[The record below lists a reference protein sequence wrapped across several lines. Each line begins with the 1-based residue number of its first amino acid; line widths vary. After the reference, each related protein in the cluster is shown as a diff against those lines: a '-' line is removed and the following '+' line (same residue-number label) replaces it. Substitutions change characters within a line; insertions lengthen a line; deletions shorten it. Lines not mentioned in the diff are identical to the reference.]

1 MKTFL
6 KENFALVVGISL
18 PILLIV
24 FFFIASRAPQEL
36 VPDPK
41 YSVIFAANYNV
52 NWTGRPWVIEVKNNK
67 IRIRHKETENRGYS
81 KPQIYIFNHQTLKA
95 NLVDIDFDN
104 IVDGVVSDHQLDL
117 LNKNKFI
124 TNAQSPDGYRLEYHY
139 GHSGRGLIG
148 ELFAYRSRHRNR
160 YALIKDSRV
169 IPLKAQHN
177 IYQAHFIAWIDH
189 EQ

>member
-1 MKTFL
+1 MKTFI
-6 KENFALVVGISL
+6 KENFALVIGISL
-18 PILLIV
+18 PILLII

-36 VPDPK
+36 VPDPQ
-41 YSVIFAANYNV
+41 YNVIFASNYNT
-52 NWTGRPWVIEVKNNK
+52 NWTGKPWIIDVKQGK
-67 IRIRHKETENRGYS
+67 LRIRHKEKESRSYN
-81 KPQIYIFNHQTLKA
+81 KPQIYVFNHQTLQA
-95 NLVDIDFDN
+95 NLVDIDFEN
-104 IVDGVVSDHQLDL
+104 IVDGVVSDPELDK
-117 LNKNKFI
+117 LNKHKLN

-160 YALIKDSRV
+160 YALIKESRV

-189 EQ
+189 E